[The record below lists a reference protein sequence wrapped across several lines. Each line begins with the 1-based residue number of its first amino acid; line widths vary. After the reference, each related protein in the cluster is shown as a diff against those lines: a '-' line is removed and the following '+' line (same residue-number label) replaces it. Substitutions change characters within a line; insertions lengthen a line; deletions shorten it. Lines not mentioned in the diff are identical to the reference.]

1 MRARHLALIAGCLG
15 LGLTLAVRGSR
26 ADAAPEGGTVT
37 SSASPSTWLVPGDV
51 PFPDW
56 ARSVE
61 ILREDESLSISPSGA
76 RRGLVAL
83 GVRLPLL
90 GAIRG
95 PGCISRWL
103 LVGPLAYVCSDKVQF
118 STEPAGVAD
127 TIHPPSEGG
136 LPYHYY
142 FVGADG
148 ADAYAKLADVEDE
161 TPIEQLDKGW
171 AVAGV
176 SELTF
181 QGTTYV
187 RTRKNHYISRK
198 QLGPIAGSG
207 FHGEPLSTEAG
218 VAPNV
223 GFVMPDKANVFVEPK
238 AGSKSAGART
248 RLQKVD
254 VLETKKVGA
263 AGKDVWHRIGDG
275 QWMRGND
282 LRVPTLAPVPDGL
295 IEGERWIDVDTTT
308 QTLVAYE
315 GTRAVFATVVSTGRP
330 GNATPKGTFRIWVK
344 LRSTTMSNAD
354 DAMDTTDEAATYS
367 IEDVPWVQ
375 FFSNGVALHGAFWHR
390 QFGRMHSHGCVNLAP
405 LDALRLFEWT
415 GPRLPRGWDAVFPTT
430 AEPATVVKVR

>member
-1 MRARHLALIAGCLG
+1 MRKRSVLAAISWMVAGLATALG
-15 LGLTLAVRGSR
+15 TSAEETSGAVTASK
-26 ADAAPEGGTVT
+26 AA
-37 SSASPSTWLVPGDV
+37 PSTWVVPGDV
-51 PFPDW
+51 PFPEW

-61 ILREDESLSISPSGA
+61 ILREDESLSIAPSGA

-103 LVGPLAYVCSDKVQF
+103 LVGPLAYVCSDKIQF
-118 STEPAGVAD
+118 SAELPGVPES
-127 TIHPPSEGG
+127 IHPTPEGG
-136 LPYHYY
+136 LPYRYY
-142 FVGADG
+142 FVGAEG

-171 AVAGV
+171 AIASVGEV
-176 SELTF
+176 TF

-187 RTRKNHYISRK
+187 RTRKNHYIAKK
-198 QLGPIAGSG
+198 QLGPATGSG
-207 FHGEPLSTEAG
+207 FHGEVLSIEPG

-223 GFVMPDKANVFVEPK
+223 GFVMPDKANVFIDAK

-254 VLETKKVGA
+254 VLETKKL
-263 AGKDVWHRIGDG
+263 GKDTWHRIGDA
-275 QWMRGND
+275 QWMRAVD
-282 LRVPTLAPVPDGL
+282 LRVPTLAPPPDGL
-295 IEGERWIDVDTTT
+295 LEGERWIDIDTTN

-315 GTRAVFATVVSTGRP
+315 GTRAVFATVVSTGRVA
-330 GNATPKGTFRIWVK
+330 GSTPKGTFRIWVK

-354 DAMDTTDEAATYS
+354 DPVDTTEEAATYS

-375 FFSNGVALHGAFWHR
+375 YFSNGVAIHGAFWHR
-390 QFGRMHSHGCVNLAP
+390 QFGRAHSHGCVNLAP

-430 AEPATVVKVR
+430 AEPATLVKVR